1 MAIAVGQV
9 IVYDDL
15 VDVVIETI
23 ISSAQNIDSWKNVPA
38 QFKAGYSR
46 TITKTI
52 TVTPYNDHR
61 HGSYHPPVNYTGRTT
76 LTMNDNYCQLVTQAI
91 VREQFAQFLAERGLT
106 WKKGTIMTLRGI
118 LNFIVNAAS
127 FIRSRLILVGM
138 SDTSTVCVMY
148 NSGSVSYSAVTDE
161 YESMTEDAYYSQEMQ
176 DFLTALNNT
185 SRLRVLKYN
194 VAVSCCSSSSSS
206 SSSSCSSSSS
216 SSSSSSVFIAYMKI

>member
-1 MAIAVGQV
+1 MAIEVGQV

-23 ISSAQNIDSWKNVPA
+23 LSSAQNVDSWKNVPD
-38 QFKAGYSR
+38 QMKAGYSR
-46 TITKTI
+46 TVTGTM

-61 HGSYHPPVNYTGRTT
+61 HGSYHAPKDYPTSAT
-76 LTMNDNYCQLVTQAI
+76 LTMNDNYCQLVNQAT
-91 VREQFAQFLAERGLT
+91 VRQQFDEFLAERGLT

-118 LNFIVNAAS
+118 LNFIVNAAA
-127 FIRSRLILVGM
+127 FIRTRLILVGM
-138 SDTSTVCVMY
+138 SDTDTVCVIY
-148 NSGSVSYSAVTDE
+148 DQNASNYPSVTDE
-161 YESMTEDAYYSQEMQ
+161 HVELAEDAYYLQEMQ
-176 DFLTALNNT
+176 DFLTALNST

-194 VAVSCCSSSSSS
+194 IAVSCCSSSSSS

>member
-1 MAIAVGQV
+1 MAIAVGQI

-23 ISSAQNIDSWKNVPA
+23 LSSAQNVDYWKNVPA
-38 QFKAGYSR
+38 QFRAGYSR
-46 TITKTI
+46 SISKTI
-52 TVTPYNDHR
+52 TVYPYNDNR

-76 LTMNDNYCQLVTQAI
+76 LTMNDNYCQLVPQSI
-91 VREQFAQFLAERGLT
+91 VREQFEQFLAERGLT
-106 WKKGTIMTLRGI
+106 FKKGTIMTLRGI

-138 SDTSTVCVMY
+138 SDTSAVCVMY
-148 NSGSVSYSAVTDE
+148 SSASTSYSSVTSE
-161 YESMTEDAYYSQEMQ
+161 YAEMSEDTYYSQEMQ

-185 SRLRVLKYN
+185 SRLRILKYN
-194 VAVSCCSSSSSS
+194 IAVSCCSSSSSS